1 MTITVSGIVFGLLL
15 LLPPIYILYVFSGK
29 LAPKFILA
37 SAKLLIYTGI
47 LTAVMYV
54 VCMLDNVLVSVL
66 AALVMAVVAALAVVV
81 KSRLK
86 VQQFFVPACA
96 GVAATTI
103 VYALYV
109 LYLVLGVKTPFAAH
123 FFLPVCGL
131 LVGGM
136 LETNYKALATYYV
149 GLEHHHQLYDYLIG
163 NGAKH
168 TEAVRYFVGK
178 AIEKAAIAAIS
189 NMAYLVI
196 GATPVI
202 FWSML
207 LTGSDVFTALFAQ
220 IFLLI
225 AVISATIVSVVVT
238 LFVAKRYAF
247 DAYDA
252 LV

>member
-66 AALVMAVVAALAVVV
+66 AALVMAVVAALAVVI

-109 LYLVLGVKTPFAAH
+109 LYLVLGVKTLGACLKLITRHWQPIMW
-123 FFLPVCGL
+123 GL
-131 LVGGM
+131 N
-136 LETNYKALATYYV
+136 T
-149 GLEHHHQLYDYLIG
+149 I
-163 NGAKH
+163 
-168 TEAVRYFVGK
+168 
-178 AIEKAAIAAIS
+178 IS
-189 NMAYLVI
+189 FM
-196 GATPVI
+196 
-202 FWSML
+202 
-207 LTGSDVFTALFAQ
+207 
-220 IFLLI
+220 
-225 AVISATIVSVVVT
+225 TI
-238 LFVAKRYAF
+238 
-247 DAYDA
+247 
-252 LV
+252 